1 MERPKKVDLPKE
13 FVMQSVNER
22 RRSAPAVVMVILG
35 ATLIGAALTGCGGGL
50 AERDVLSKLEAAGLT
65 VERLD
70 ESLLTGKQRQ
80 RIENPMETV
89 FSAKVSDAA
98 GNSQKMTIIGF
109 RKDFMA
115 TSAGYEGV
123 PGFAIRNWFFAGIP
137 NAQIQAQI
145 EVALR

>member
-1 MERPKKVDLPKE
+1 
-13 FVMQSVNER
+13 MQALNER

-35 ATLIGAALTGCGGGL
+35 ATLISAALTGCGGGL
-50 AERDVLSKLEAAGLT
+50 SENDVLSKLEAAGLT

-70 ESLLTGKQRQ
+70 ESLLTTKQRQ

-89 FSAKVSDAA
+89 LSVKISDAA

-109 RKDFMA
+109 KKDFMA

-123 PGFAIRNWFFAGIP
+123 PGFAVRNCFFAGIP
-137 NAQIQAQI
+137 NAQIQTQI
-145 EVALR
+145 EAALR